1 MLLASFISCAA
12 PTYLPPP
19 PVRYSILESNYTF
32 GVQNLDETAKVES
45 EAMTCHYDGF
55 DVHYQ
60 INSDM
65 SATFVIVNN
74 SNKSLI
80 IDKSKCFVLYDGYSN
95 QLFKEVRSSR
105 STTFNNVQDAV
116 NNVQTNEGSV
126 SMSIPPYSKWALP
139 IQESNI
145 RSIRKLPISSYTEG
159 RHELTPY
166 DNQET
171 VEFVIPYSYD
181 YSLTKW
187 QTCRNRI
194 FVNSVDVK
202 NKVTTSPSYSQ
213 TPQWV
218 SSNQYRTTQLAQ
230 NGIDYSEANRI
241 DAINWEKYKK
251 HNRQV
256 HLSHALWSP
265 VLIPTILGIL
275 IVFSGCDNDEHKPPT
290 YGNRGGYSEA
300 PDPISE
306 TPDPFGGF
314 FNQ

>member
-1 MLLASFISCAA
+1 MKTKSIVKTVGLLSLLVSFVSCAA

-19 PVRYSILESNYTF
+19 PVQYSILESTYTF
-32 GVQNLDETAKVES
+32 GVQNMDETAKVES
-45 EAMTCHYDGF
+45 NAMTCHYDGF
-55 DVHYQ
+55 DIQYQ
-60 INSDM
+60 INQDM

-105 STTFNNVQDAV
+105 STTFNNVQDAI

-139 IQESNI
+139 IEESNV
-145 RSIRKLPISSYTEG
+145 RSIKKLPISSLSEG
-159 RHELTPY
+159 RHQLTAY

-187 QTCRNRI
+187 NTCRNRV

-202 NKVTTSPSYSQ
+202 SIVTTSPSYSQ
-213 TPQWV
+213 TPRWV
-218 SSNQYRTTQLAQ
+218 SYNQYRTSQLAN
-230 NGIDYSEANRI
+230 NGIDYSEANRV
-241 DAINWEKYKK
+241 DAINWKRYKK

-265 VLIPTILGIL
+265 VLIPTFWGIFV
-275 IVFSGCDNDEHKPPT
+275 VFTGCINDEHKPPT
-290 YGNRGGYSEA
+290 YGNGSQV
-300 PDPISE
+300 SW
-306 TPDPFGGF
+306 
-314 FNQ
+314 